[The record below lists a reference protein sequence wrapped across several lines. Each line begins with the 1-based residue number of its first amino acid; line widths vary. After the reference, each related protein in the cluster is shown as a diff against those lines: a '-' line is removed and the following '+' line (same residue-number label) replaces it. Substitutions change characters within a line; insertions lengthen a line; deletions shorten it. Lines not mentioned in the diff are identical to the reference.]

1 MTRSVW
7 VLLLCGVLLCG
18 NLTFAATRRPAPAR
32 VESAYTLSLHV
43 SDSDVWLGAPGQ
55 GFAQAAEMV
64 VRVLDAQGQPVDSV
78 PVEFSVA
85 PSWIHTEE
93 VTSGGSG
100 HIHTAY
106 TFSFIW
112 GRPGREWVDTVDHP
126 QPTYQVGSIRL
137 VRGPLATSMLPA
149 AK

>member
-7 VLLLCGVLLCG
+7 VLLLCDVLLCG
-18 NLTFAATRRPAPAR
+18 SITFAATRRPAPAR

-85 PSWIHTEE
+85 PSWTHTE
-93 VTSGGSG
+93 GSPRAAAA
-100 HIHTAY
+100 I
-106 TFSFIW
+106 FI
-112 GRPGREWVDTVDHP
+112 
-126 QPTYQVGSIRL
+126 QPT
-137 VRGPLATSMLPA
+137 PLALYGGGRAENRLIPWTIRNLRTTWGA
-149 AK
+149 FA